1 MSGETLDP
9 NIHPYRPDLA
19 AAYLEGKVEAERFV
33 EGWVMQVADEAAPV
47 FGQPRFD
54 AEMTSEAL
62 HGETV
67 TVFEERE
74 GWAWGQVNDDG
85 YVGYL
90 PANALTADCVDVSHR
105 VAVPRT
111 FVFPK
116 PDIKSVPMQALGL
129 RSGLNVIGEEGSFV
143 RTHGGGFV
151 YRNHVRP
158 ADAASGDFV
167 AVAHS
172 LLGAPYLWGGKSILG
187 IDCSGLVQIALQA
200 CGMAVPR
207 DSYMLRAD
215 VGQALGHTEI
225 SDLQLGDLLFWPG
238 HVGLMTDDVTM
249 LHANAHHMMTVTE
262 PVAEAAS
269 RIAAAGSELLQIN
282 RL

>member
-1 MSGETLDP
+1 MSGDKLDP
-9 NIHPYRPDLA
+9 SLHPYRPDLA
-19 AAYLEGKVEAERFV
+19 AAYLEGKVEAGRFV
-33 EGWVMQVADEAAPV
+33 EGRVLQVADEAAPV

-67 TVFEERE
+67 TVYEERE
-74 GWAWGQVNDDG
+74 GWMWGQVRDDG

-90 PANALTADCVDVSHR
+90 PASALSADCVEISHR

-129 RSGLNVIGEEGSFV
+129 HSGLHVAGGEGQFV

-151 YRNHVRP
+151 YRDHVRP
-158 ADAASGDFV
+158 ADSAAGDFV
-167 AVAHS
+167 AVALS
-172 LLGAPYLWGGKSILG
+172 LLGAPYLWGGKRISGL
-187 IDCSGLVQIALQA
+187 DCSGLVQIALQA
-200 CGMAVPR
+200 SGVAAPR

-215 VGQALGHTEI
+215 VGAPLGHT
-225 SDLQLGDLLFWPG
+225 DLSGLRRGDLLFWPG
-238 HVGLMTDDVTM
+238 HVGIMSDEATL
-249 LHANAHHMMTVTE
+249 LHANAHHMLTVTE
-262 PVAEAAS
+262 PAAEAVA